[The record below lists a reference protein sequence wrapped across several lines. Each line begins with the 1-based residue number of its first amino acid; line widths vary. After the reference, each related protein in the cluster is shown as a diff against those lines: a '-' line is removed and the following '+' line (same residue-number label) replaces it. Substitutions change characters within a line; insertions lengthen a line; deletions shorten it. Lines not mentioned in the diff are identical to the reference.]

1 MTSRS
6 SFAPVALA
14 ATALALGA
22 CGTAGLVPDI
32 DVERDRDFQG
42 RVYAGAGALVS
53 QLEPDTD
60 RVPDLEL
67 DDDVSAG
74 GTVALGYD
82 LSNRF
87 AVEGSYA
94 TLGEA
99 TLSPAGE
106 IEYRTYG
113 LSALVYGLNDREA
126 RARREGVSAFGR
138 LGVGGL
144 QNDADVPY
152 ERVNDVHLLAGAGLE
167 YGFANG
173 IGVRGEIVAHETDAR
188 YAQLGL
194 VYRFGDTEPRRG
206 RRPERD
212 APTPGPTDAADEAA
226 DGAAA
231 REGSTRESDRGASRE
246 SARAQRE
253 PVDRDRDGVA
263 DAVDDCPDTLF
274 GRPVDGDGC
283 ALLDGAVE
291 GVAFSGFAQ
300 GNALGTAYG
309 RADAFVLPSRKDT
322 WGLVV
327 NEAMAAG
334 LPVVVSTGAGC
345 AVDLVDEGQN
355 GITVPPGD
363 ATALANALSRIAAL
377 PDAEREAWGKR
388 SRGIIAAFGLDDF
401 CAGLWEAA
409 RAGSHRA
416 DRGLSPVAALTLGA
430 LRLAARRPRAF
441 QAIPD

>member
-87 AVEGSYA
+87 AIEGSYA

-291 GVAFSGFAQ
+291 GVAFRSGSDELAAEA
-300 GNALGTAYG
+300 GAVLDGV
-309 RADAFVLPSRKDT
+309 ADTLREYP
-322 WGLVV
+322 
-327 NEAMAAG
+327 
-334 LPVVVSTGAGC
+334 
-345 AVDLVDEGQN
+345 
-355 GITVPPGD
+355 
-363 ATALANALSRIAAL
+363 ALAVSVDAHTDNTGGAESNLQLSRRRAVAVARYL
-377 PDAEREAWGKR
+377 V
-388 SRGIIAAFGLDDF
+388 SRGI
-401 CAGLWEAA
+401 EP
-409 RAGSHRA
+409 
-416 DRGLSPVAALTLGA
+416 DRL
-430 LRLAARRPRAF
+430 RPRAF
-441 QAIPD
+441 GESRPRASNATEAGREANRRVEFRVLE